1 MARAED
7 RAVPTTESV
16 ARATSLNGGAP
27 TPVIQVRELGKSYGP
42 VEAVRGVDITVG
54 AGEIVAFLG
63 PNGAGKTTTMEILAG
78 HRQRDAGEVS
88 VLGRA
93 PLRWDHVAP
102 GSRRRQREP
111 DVSPATG

>member
-1 MARAED
+1 M
-7 RAVPTTESV
+7 PTTESV

-42 VEAVRGVDITVG
+42 VEAVQGVDITVD

-88 VLGRA
+88 VPVG
-93 PLRWDHVAP
+93 RWDPVAP

-111 DVSPATG
+111 DVSPAAG

>member
-1 MARAED
+1 
-7 RAVPTTESV
+7 
-16 ARATSLNGGAP
+16 
-27 TPVIQVRELGKSYGP
+27 VRELGKSYGS

-63 PNGAGKTTTMEILAG
+63 PNGAAKTTTMEILAG

-88 VLGRA
+88 VLGR
-93 PLRWDHVAP
+93 WDPVAP